1 MKNGGLTVEGVG
13 ALLREHDGNMAAV
26 ARHYGVTRQAVSQF
40 CASRETLKA
49 IFAECR
55 EAMKDTAES
64 SLHRKVREGESWAVC
79 FYLKCQAKDRGYV
92 ERTETKDVNDADLDR
107 AIQRELARLAEAR
120 QAAEGGAPRAGAPP
134 AGPGAPDG

>member
-92 ERTETKDVNDADLDR
+92 ERTELTGPD
-107 AIQRELARLAEAR
+107 
-120 QAAEGGAPRAGAPP
+120 GAPLVVPYIEVARPEVKPDATAGGNEA
-134 AGPGAPDG
+134 